1 MQVALHEAQEEAV
14 QAAFSVFN
22 SEAVGNG
29 PVRRNFEKQLHST
42 LKRQFEVRNDSLSFC
57 ICIVSVMSSRFCFL
71 QKNCSYCS
79 NCIN

>member
-57 ICIVSVMSSRFCFL
+57 ICIVSVMLCRFYFL
-71 QKNCSYCS
+71 KKNCSYCS